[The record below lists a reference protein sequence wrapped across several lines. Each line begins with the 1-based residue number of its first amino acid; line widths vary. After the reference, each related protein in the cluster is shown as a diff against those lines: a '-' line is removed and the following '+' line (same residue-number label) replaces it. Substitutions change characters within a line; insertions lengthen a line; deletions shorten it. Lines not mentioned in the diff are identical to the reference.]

1 MITFMRF
8 SHFLNARLFR
18 IKLIVAVLFCFAP
31 KNCLAQQATTGERE
45 YINVMTFNI
54 RFNNPSDSANN
65 WAFRREF
72 VSSQILFH
80 ETHILGVQEA
90 LFDQIQD
97 LQERLPRYK
106 LIGVGRDDGRT
117 KGEFSAIFFD
127 STRFE
132 AITSGTIWLSPTPS
146 IAGSKGWD
154 AALPRIATW
163 VRLRDKPTSHFVN
176 VINTHFDHQGLQ
188 ARKESAHCILK
199 KLSEMQPSATVV
211 RHSIVMGDLN
221 SIPTDNPAMIFSSV
235 LKDSKAISRTPHYGP
250 TGTFNGFGKSE
261 QDDHP
266 IDYIFV
272 SSDIDVMQHATLS
285 QTCHGRFS
293 SDHFPVLARLH
304 LK

>member
-1 MITFMRF
+1 MTNFICTRVVVM
-8 SHFLNARLFR
+8 
-18 IKLIVAVLFCFAP
+18 LFCLPNFTA
-31 KNCLAQQATTGERE
+31 KNCLAQQATVRERE
-45 YINVMTFNI
+45 YLNVMTFNI

-65 WAFRREF
+65 WAFRKEL
-72 VSSQILFH
+72 VSSQVLFH

-97 LQERLPRYK
+97 LQKHLPSYK
-106 LIGVGRDDGRT
+106 RIGVGRDDGGT

-132 AITSGTIWLSPTPS
+132 AVTSGTIWLSPTPS
-146 IAGSKGWD
+146 TAGSRGWD

-163 VRLRDKPTSHFVN
+163 ARLRDKQTNYLVN
-176 VINTHFDHQGLQ
+176 VINTHFDHQGFQ
-188 ARKESAHCILK
+188 ARKESAHLLLK
-199 KLSEMQPSATVV
+199 KLSEMQPTKAAVK
-211 RHSIVMGDLN
+211 HSLVMGDLN
-221 SIPTDNPAMIFSSV
+221 SIPTDDPAMIFSSV

-266 IDYIFV
+266 IDYVFV
-272 SSDIDVMQHATLS
+272 SSDIEVMQHATLS
-285 QTCHGRFS
+285 QTWHGRFS
-293 SDHFPVLARLH
+293 SDHFPVFVRLR